1 MWCTYIHICIYLVS
15 VVSQTFKCTI
25 RNETDKIQEI
35 RSQRVR
41 LIVMC
46 RCSTKWG
53 LEPWC
58 RVRRQAQNTFTASGV
73 LQIFDTVNWKLKP
86 ITDNTTIRPSLHY
99 LSKVDKY
106 WYLSILIVTLEGQSL
121 SPSKSQ
127 IQKKRKRVI
136 GPVGNPDSYPLHNSK
151 LDNFKSTCLC
161 NI

>member
-1 MWCTYIHICIYLVS
+1 MFKTFKTEFVLGLYSYTIPYALCVMYILCIYLVS

-86 ITDNTTIRPSLHY
+86 ITDNTTIRPNFT
-99 LSKVDKY
+99 LSQQSNIDIY
-106 WYLSILIVTLEGQSL
+106 ISIFIVTLEVQRP
-121 SPSKSQ
+121 SPS
-127 IQKKRKRVI
+127 
-136 GPVGNPDSYPLHNSK
+136 
-151 LDNFKSTCLC
+151 
-161 NI
+161 